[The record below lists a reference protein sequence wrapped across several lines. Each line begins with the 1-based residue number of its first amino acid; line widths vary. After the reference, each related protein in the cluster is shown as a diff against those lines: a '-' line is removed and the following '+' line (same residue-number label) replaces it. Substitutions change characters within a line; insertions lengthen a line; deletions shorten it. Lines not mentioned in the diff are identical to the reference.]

1 MAVLMVATPSWAV
14 VTITCTPGTGAD
26 CNLVTVSWAVSS
38 EPNKVRAFAL
48 DITVDSGAKIV
59 SVSDPNAKYNIYP
72 GSIVINTTTNP
83 PTVTDYGTP
92 VANPYDPCT
101 LPGQTQPGLNSSGI
115 TIEMGSL
122 YYPTGDNSP
131 NAPLLSGKLLKFRV
145 SKDCTVTVAENAI
158 RGGVVLTNPN
168 LDPAVTL
175 TGCTVSCAVSD
186 CLPNTV
192 SYYNTWSAQN
202 KPDCWCYPR
211 QCYGDADGKKEGS
224 AKTGYFWA
232 HFQDLNV
239 LLAAWNQKGTTT
251 TYILAK
257 PHICAD
263 FAHDVEGSAK
273 TGYYRVH
280 FSDLNKLLANWSV
293 KDPLPPADC
302 GGSLVPP

>member
-83 PTVTDYGTP
+83 PTVSDYGTP

-131 NAPLLSGKLLKFRV
+131 NAPPNSGKLLKFRV

-158 RGGVVLTNPN
+158 RGGVVLTNPS
-168 LDPAVTL
+168 LDPTVTL
-175 TGCTVSCAVSD
+175 TGCTVVCAQVVD
-186 CLPNTV
+186 CFPSTYTTFNDWKTL
-192 SYYNTWSAQN
+192 N
-202 KPDCWCYPR
+202 KPNCWCGIYWAQDPDPLKKWR
-211 QCYGDADGKKEGS
+211 FQCDGDADGATEG
-224 AKTGYFWA
+224 AVKNRVYLA
-232 HFQDLNV
+232 DLN
-239 LLAAWNQKGTTT
+239 LLIANWKKKIADPTLN
-251 TYILAK
+251 
-257 PHICAD
+257 PCAD
-263 FAHDVEGSAK
+263 IDHKPEGAVK
-273 TGYYRVH
+273 NRVYLA
-280 FSDLNKLLANWSV
+280 DLNIVIANWKK
-293 KDPLPPADC
+293 KDAGLPGNCPRAE
-302 GGSLVPP
+302 